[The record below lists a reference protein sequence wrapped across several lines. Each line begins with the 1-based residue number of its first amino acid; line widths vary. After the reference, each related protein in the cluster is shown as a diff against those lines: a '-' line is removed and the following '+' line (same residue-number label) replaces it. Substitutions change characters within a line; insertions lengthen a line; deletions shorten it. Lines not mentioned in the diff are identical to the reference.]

1 MREMVSEKPYRFVPP
16 YRGRG
21 WWRVLKR
28 GLPWYLNRYWG
39 IERVDIIGAEWLDRS
54 LADGHGVLL
63 AANHPRPCDP
73 FVMGELS
80 RRVRRPLFSM
90 ASWHLFMNG
99 GWQAWTMRRLGAFS
113 VFREGIDL
121 QAVGAAVDILVSG
134 ERPLLIFPEG
144 VVSRT
149 NDRLNP
155 LLEGVALIAR
165 KAAARRSKAQTGDV
179 AIHPVFLR
187 YRFHGDLGASVEPV
201 LAEIERR
208 LTWQPA
214 PQLPLIQRI
223 AKVGQSLLSLKEIEY
238 FGHPETGGLDE
249 RLGRLIDHLLA
260 PLERQW
266 LNGEHVSNTV
276 QRVKRLR
283 GAIMPTLSAGE
294 LSDVDKSHRWRQLA
308 DCYLAQQLSWYP
320 PDYLASDPTP
330 ERILETVER
339 FEEDLTD
346 RARIHRPLSARVEVG
361 EAIMV
366 AGERGRRPAN
376 EDLLEELEAA
386 MKRMI
391 VESGAARQTV

>member
-1 MREMVSEKPYRFVPP
+1 MHEVVSEKPYRFVPP
-16 YRGRG
+16 YHSRG
-21 WWRVLKR
+21 WWRMIKR

-39 IERVDIIGAEWLDRS
+39 ITHVELQGKERLDRS
-54 LADGHGVLL
+54 LAAGHGILL

-73 FVMGELS
+73 FVLGELS
-80 RRVRRPLFSM
+80 RRLGRPLFSM

-99 GWQAWTMRRLGAFS
+99 GWQAWVMRRIGAFS
-113 VFREGIDL
+113 VFREGVDH
-121 QAVGAAVDILVSG
+121 QAINAAIEILVTG

-165 KAAARRSKAQTGDV
+165 TAARRRAKSAGGDV
-179 AIHPVFLR
+179 VIHPVILR
-187 YRFHGDLGASVEPV
+187 YHFHGGLTDAVEPV
-201 LAEIERR
+201 LLEIERR

-214 PQLPLIQRI
+214 PQLPLIPRI
-223 AKVGQSLLSLKEIEY
+223 ARVGQSLLTLKEIEY
-238 FGHPETGGLDE
+238 FGHPQSGPLEE
-249 RLGRLIDHLLA
+249 RLTRLIDHLLA

-266 LNGEHVSNTV
+266 LNGEHGKNAL

-283 GAIMPTLSAGE
+283 GAIVPTLAAGE
-294 LSDVDKSHRWRQLA
+294 LSNADKSHRWRQLA

-346 RARIHRPLSARVEVG
+346 QARIHRPLAVRIDVG
-361 EAIMV
+361 EAITV
-366 AGERGRRPAN
+366 AGERGHQPSN
-376 EDLLEELEAA
+376 EDLLDEIEAR

-391 VESGAARQTV
+391 MPSQRG

>member
-28 GLPWYLNRYWG
+28 GLPWYLKRYWG
-39 IERVDIIGAEWLDRS
+39 IERVDIVGAERLDRS

-165 KAAARRSKAQTGDV
+165 KAAARRTKAQTGDV

-187 YRFHGDLGASVEPV
+187 YRFHGDLGASVDPV

-266 LNGEHVSNTV
+266 LNGEHVPNTV

-283 GAIMPTLSAGE
+283 GAIIPTLSAGE

-386 MKRMI
+386 MKRLI
-391 VESGAARQTV
+391 AEPPA

>member
-28 GLPWYLNRYWG
+28 GLPWYLKRYWG
-39 IERVDIIGAEWLDRS
+39 IERVDIVGAERLDRS

-165 KAAARRSKAQTGDV
+165 KAAARRSKAQTGEV

-187 YRFHGDLGASVEPV
+187 YRFHGDLGASVDPV

-208 LTWQPA
+208 LTWRPA

-266 LNGEHVSNTV
+266 LNGEQVSNTV

-283 GAIMPTLSAGE
+283 GAIIPTLSAGE

-320 PDYLASDPTP
+320 PDYLASDPTS

-346 RARIHRPLSARVEVG
+346 RVRIHRPLSARVEVG

-386 MKRMI
+386 MKRLI
-391 VESGAARQTV
+391 VDSGAARQIV

>member
-1 MREMVSEKPYRFVPP
+1 MHEVVSEKPYRFVPP
-16 YRGRG
+16 YHGRG
-21 WWRVLKR
+21 WWRILKR

-39 IERVDIIGAEWLDRS
+39 ITQVDLQGAEQLDRS
-54 LADGHGVLL
+54 LAAGHSVLL
-63 AANHPRPCDP
+63 APNHPRPCDP
-73 FVMGELS
+73 FVLGELS
-80 RRVRRPLFSM
+80 RRLHRPLFSL

-113 VFREGIDL
+113 VFREGVDH
-121 QAVGAAVDILVSG
+121 QAVGAAIDILVSG

-144 VVSRT
+144 AVSRT

-155 LLEGVALIAR
+155 LLEGLALIAR
-165 KAAARRSKAQTGDV
+165 TAARRRAKAGAASV
-179 AIHPVFLR
+179 AVHPVILR
-187 YRFHGDLGASVEPV
+187 YHFHGDLTNVVEPV
-201 LAEIERR
+201 LVEIERR

-223 AKVGQSLLSLKEIEY
+223 SKMGQSLLTLKEIEY
-238 FGHPETGGLDE
+238 FGHPQSGALEE
-249 RLGRLIDHLLA
+249 RLAMLIDHLLN

-266 LNGEHVSNTV
+266 LNGEHLKNTV
-276 QRVKRLR
+276 LRVKRLR
-283 GAIMPTLSAGE
+283 GAIVPTLSAGE

-346 RARIHRPLSARVEVG
+346 HARIHRPHSVRVHIG
-361 EAIMV
+361 EAILV
-366 AGERGRRPAN
+366 AGERGQQPSN
-376 EDLLEELEAA
+376 DDLLEAIEAS
-386 MKRMI
+386 MKRMLR
-391 VESGAARQTV
+391 ESAKHVSRT